1 MNKNKIRLLVV
12 DDTKFMRKALR
23 EIFEKDDELEVVGTA
38 KDGKDALDQIPKLKP
53 DVVTM
58 DIDMPTMDG
67 LTSLKHIM
75 MKFPVPVVVISALAD
90 NPDINF
96 ESWRLGSVEFI
107 KKPSGSVSD
116 DIAKQKNELIAR
128 VKKTARVNLNNVKR
142 VPLKHKLTKKT
153 SRPQPAAE
161 CLDFIIGGA
170 GSLNSIIR
178 IMKDYNPENNRSVV
192 TLLDFKASTLFSFH
206 KRLNDIS
213 KVNVLFADQ
222 STIIPGSVC
231 ILASTESSIQ
241 IEFQND
247 NYFLRHNAKVE
258 KNSFE
263 FLEKLPEYLYKH
275 SNLILLAGDESLATE
290 SIKHWYDRG
299 GKIYFQ
305 TPESC
310 LFSQFI
316 NNALTQK
323 IKAEKISIDLIGHK
337 LSKM

>member
-1 MNKNKIRLLVV
+1 MNKTKIRLLVV

-75 MKFPVPVVVISALAD
+75 MKFPVPVVVVSALAD

-153 SRPQPAAE
+153 SSPQPAAE
-161 CLDFIIGGA
+161 CLDFIIGGV

-178 IMKDYNPENNRSVV
+178 IMKDYNPENNRSLVA
-192 TLLDFKASTLFSFH
+192 LLDFKASALFSFH

-231 ILASTESSIQ
+231 ILASLENNIQ
-241 IEFQND
+241 IEFQNE
-247 NYFLRHNAKVE
+247 NYFLRHNEDGENAFNFL
-258 KNSFE
+258 KN
-263 FLEKLPEYLYKH
+263 LPEYLYQH
-275 SNLILLAGDESLATE
+275 GNLILLAGDETLPKE
-290 SIKHWYDRG
+290 GIKHWHDRG
-299 GKIYFQ
+299 GKIYYQ
-305 TPESC
+305 NPESC

-316 NNALTQK
+316 NNVLTQK

-337 LSKM
+337 LSKV